1 MEINDQDIL
10 VSYDVSSLFTNV
22 PVNETIELLA
32 EKAFKDDWFNRE
44 YNLNI
49 TKPDLI
55 ELLGIATKNQLFQFQ
70 GNLYEQVD
78 GVAMGSPL
86 GPLMANTFMCGIEE
100 QLEIQNKMPA
110 FYKRYVDDTLSKMPD
125 ATAAS
130 EFLSTLNEIHPSV
143 SFTMELEDNNRLPF
157 LGMEIIKNGSQ
168 LDTKVYKK
176 PTDTG
181 LLLHYQSHVDVKYKH
196 SLLKTMLNRA
206 FKLSSNWKLFHQ
218 ECERLKETFARLQ
231 YPESLVETTIRQF
244 VEAKVVTG
252 NACPQQQQAPSQQEV
267 PIRVVLPYKDQKAA
281 NSVRRQLSDL
291 SRKINTEIRPVYT
304 SRKIKDT
311 IKVKEQKPPIV
322 NQQSAVYY
330 FKCDLCDADYVG
342 YSCRHL
348 HQRIEEHK
356 GSAIGRHIKEQHGK
370 EPDNIEKN
378 FKILRKCQSKLDCLI
393 FEMLFIRLLKP
404 KLNKQSD
411 SLRAKLFV

>member
-1 MEINDQDIL
+1 
-10 VSYDVSSLFTNV
+10 
-22 PVNETIELLA
+22 
-32 EKAFKDDWFNRE
+32 
-44 YNLNI
+44 
-49 TKPDLI
+49 
-55 ELLGIATKNQLFQFQ
+55 
-70 GNLYEQVD
+70 
-78 GVAMGSPL
+78 
-86 GPLMANTFMCGIEE
+86 
-100 QLEIQNKMPA
+100 
-110 FYKRYVDDTLSKMPD
+110 MPD

-143 SFTMELEDNNRLPF
+143 SFTMELEDNNKLPF

-181 LLLHYQSHVDVKYKH
+181 LLLHYQSHVDVKIPRRNH
-196 SLLKTMLNRA
+196 
-206 FKLSSNWKLFHQ
+206 H
-218 ECERLKETFARLQ
+218 
-231 YPESLVETTIRQF
+231 PTIRRGESCNGKC
-244 VEAKVVTG
+244 VS
-252 NACPQQQQAPSQQEV
+252 QQQQVPCQREV

-281 NSVRRQLSDL
+281 NLVRRQLSDL

-330 FKCDLCDADYVG
+330 YKCDLCDADYVG

-356 GSAIGRHIKEQHGK
+356 GSSIGHHVKEQHGK
-370 EPDNIEKN
+370 EPHNIEKKEGAVAQVEDRRV
-378 FKILRKCQSKLDCLI
+378 FDLS
-393 FEMLFIRLLKP
+393 
-404 KLNKQSD
+404 
-411 SLRAKLFV
+411 